1 MALRPA
7 MLAQVHAPVATSR
20 TAPDPAELI
29 ALAGAARSLMG
40 WQPSPR
46 ARQKGEYRAPLKG
59 RGMEYLES
67 RPYEAG
73 DDVRALDWR
82 LTARLGKPHTK
93 LFREERERPVFLVVD
108 LGPNMAF
115 GTQGCFKRV
124 QAARAAALLA
134 WKAVESGDRIGG
146 IMHAGG
152 LHRELVPAR
161 GKLAAMRLLR
171 QLVEIGAAAPDSL
184 SSNGGNASS
193 QVMAL
198 RRLRRLA
205 RPGSL
210 VFVIGDGRGLDD
222 AAGKELAELRRH
234 CELGLLLVHDPLE
247 ISLPGLVRPLRVRQG
262 SQEHVLSPLTDAA
275 RTRYAE
281 RFASREASLARFARE
296 HRIALA
302 TLLTT
307 AKAFESVQA
316 LLRAPR

>member
-7 MLAQVHAPVATSR
+7 MLAQIHAPVATSR
-20 TAPDPAELI
+20 TVPDQAELI
-29 ALAGAARSLMG
+29 ALAGAARSLVG

-67 RPYEAG
+67 RPYQAG

-108 LGPNMAF
+108 LGPTMAF
-115 GTQGCFKRV
+115 ATRGCFKRV

-146 IMHAGG
+146 IVHAGKH
-152 LHRELVPAR
+152 HRELVPAR
-161 GKLAAMRLLR
+161 GKLAAMRLLH
-171 QLVEIGAAAPDSL
+171 LLAESGAAAPESLEENGDS
-184 SSNGGNASS
+184 ASS
-193 QVMAL
+193 QALAL

-210 VFVIGDGRGLDD
+210 VFVIGDGRGLDE
-222 AAGKELAELRRH
+222 AACKELAELRRH

-247 ISLPGLVRPLRVRQG
+247 ISLPPLTRPLRVRQG
-262 SQEHVLSPLTDAA
+262 LQEHVLNALPDAA
-275 RTRYAE
+275 RSAYAD
-281 RFASREASLARFARE
+281 RFAARESSLARFARE
-296 HRIALA
+296 HRAALA

-307 AKAFESVQA
+307 AAPFESVQA